1 MLFTSISFSLLKTKV
16 HWSFTTSPPLENHIH
31 SCYLTNCFI
40 CTNTQ
45 LRYYDVLNMNRK
57 TSIYLYRPWRS
68 NWICGNRLCRFR
80 GFRSTIR
87 LSGWIFIFY
96 RFFCRCHMCVNALKV
111 QGPSVWQGN
120 AIKDLEKKI
129 FFPENNK
136 LIHKRQWKAHVK
148 HSIHEPQRC
157 VGGDYDQI
165 GPQRVQ
171 MKFGLHN
178 SLCLS
183 PIIWNALGN
192 MQNSQEHFTTIVS
205 AKCLRQTWAI
215 VK

>member
-1 MLFTSISFSLLKTKV
+1 
-16 HWSFTTSPPLENHIH
+16 
-31 SCYLTNCFI
+31 
-40 CTNTQ
+40 
-45 LRYYDVLNMNRK
+45 
-57 TSIYLYRPWRS
+57 
-68 NWICGNRLCRFR
+68 
-80 GFRSTIR
+80 
-87 LSGWIFIFY
+87 
-96 RFFCRCHMCVNALKV
+96 MCVNALKV

-171 MKFGLHN
+171 MNLA
-178 SLCLS
+178 C
-183 PIIWNALGN
+183 IIHSVCPPSFEMLWEICRTPKSI
-192 MQNSQEHFTTIVS
+192 SQ
-205 AKCLRQTWAI
+205 Q
-215 VK
+215 